1 VRGKIRRLGLL
12 TAVLTLSVGPWLG
25 LFSGPAPAQW
35 SAFAT
40 AGWGRSLIDRAI
52 PADAPITRAAA
63 AVPTGC
69 TCREITVEAENVVK
83 HADVETGDAEVV
95 NRTITFVAPTYGDED
110 VDVDQ
115 EAVARSGDAVA
126 GQILA
131 VDGGRGCSRVRV
143 KATNIVRDA
152 EVRSGDATARNESLI
167 LLDPRLKTEELEI
180 EVDQEAEAKSGDA
193 IAGQLIGVR
202 GGGGPC
208 GGVILDALN
217 DVRDVDV
224 QTGDASTDN
233 ISRVLACRDEGC
245 LDEVKLF
252 LLAVD
257 TVQVCDDDDC
267 EEVSKAKFFA
277 TLKESVEENRD
288 DDDVVDANAE
298 PASSSEPDADATD
311 DDEEL
316 DDDEEET
323 PAPTLGP
330 PYMRRSRSDRR
341 PDPATPMPEPSPS
354 PAPTPAAA

>member
-1 VRGKIRRLGLL
+1 MQGKTRRTALIL
-12 TAVLTLSVGPWLG
+12 AVLTLCVGPWSAA
-25 LFSGPAPAQW
+25 FSGPAPAKW

-40 AGWGRSLIDRAI
+40 AGWGRSLLDRGQVAVD
-52 PADAPITRAAA
+52 PGSAAA
-63 AVPTGC
+63 PRATGC
-69 TCREITVEAENVVK
+69 TCREITVEAENIVK
-83 HADVETGDAEVV
+83 NADVSTGDAEVI
-95 NRTITFVAPTYGDED
+95 NRTITYVAPTYGDED

-131 VDGGRGCSRVRV
+131 VDGGDGCSRVHV
-143 KATNIVRDA
+143 KATNVVRDA

-167 LLDPRLKTEELEI
+167 LLDPRLNTEELEI
-180 EVDQEAEAKSGDA
+180 EVEQEAEAISGDA

-224 QTGDASTDN
+224 ETGDAEIDN
-233 ISRVLACRDEGC
+233 VSRVLACRDEGC

-252 LLAVD
+252 LLSVD

-277 TLKESVEENRD
+277 TLKESVEENTDPD
-288 DDDVVDANAE
+288 DLVDADA
-298 PASSSEPDADATD
+298 EPDASTEPDTDADAD
-311 DDEEL
+311 DAEL
-316 DDDEEET
+316 GDDADET
-323 PAPTLGP
+323 PHPTMGP
-330 PYMRRSRSDRR
+330 PFMRRPRSERR
-341 PDPATPMPEPSPS
+341 SDPATPAPSPS
-354 PAPTPAAA
+354 PTPVPAA

>member
-1 VRGKIRRLGLL
+1 VQGKTRPTALIL
-12 TAVLTLSVGPWLG
+12 AVLTLSVGPWSAA
-25 LFSGPAPAQW
+25 FSGEAPAQW

-40 AGWGRSLIDRAI
+40 AGWGRSLLDRGQVVGPRNA
-52 PADAPITRAAA
+52 PAAPAA
-63 AVPTGC
+63 TGC
-69 TCREITVEAENVVK
+69 TCREITVEAENIVK
-83 HADVETGDAEVV
+83 NADVSTGDAEVI
-95 NRTITFVAPTYGDED
+95 NRTITYVAPTYGDED

-131 VDGGRGCSRVRV
+131 VDGGQGCSRVRV

-152 EVRSGDATARNESLI
+152 DVRSGDATARNESLI
-167 LLDPRLKTEELEI
+167 LLDPRLNTEELEI
-180 EVDQEAEAKSGDA
+180 EVDQEAEAISGDA

-224 QTGDASTDN
+224 ETGDADIDN

-252 LLAVD
+252 LKTVD

-277 TLKESVEENRD
+277 TLKESVEENKDAD
-288 DDDVVDANAE
+288 DRVDADAE
-298 PASSSEPDADATD
+298 PAASAEPD
-311 DDEEL
+311 DDE
-316 DDDEEET
+316 DSDEEALEDEAEET
-323 PAPTLGP
+323 PHPTLGP
-330 PYMRRSRSDRR
+330 PFMRRSRSERR
-341 PDPATPMPEPSPS
+341 SEPATPAPSPS
-354 PAPTPAAA
+354 PTPVPAA